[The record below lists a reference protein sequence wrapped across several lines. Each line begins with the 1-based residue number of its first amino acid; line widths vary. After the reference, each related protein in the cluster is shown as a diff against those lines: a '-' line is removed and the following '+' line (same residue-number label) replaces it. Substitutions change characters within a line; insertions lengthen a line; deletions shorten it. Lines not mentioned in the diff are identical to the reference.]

1 MSQVAKALELQIPSI
16 YFFVDFLMMAILTGV
31 RSEWCENSLIVVLI
45 CISLIIS
52 NMEHLFMC
60 LMAICVSSLDKYLFI
75 SSAWFFIAVVVIVYF
90 FQLRFMSS
98 LYILKIS
105 LWSSFICKY
114 FLPFWGLSFCL
125 MYHVLRYVKGF
136 NLNKA
141 PFVYFWFS
149 LF

>member
-114 FLPFWGLSFCL
+114 FLPF
-125 MYHVLRYVKGF
+125 
-136 NLNKA
+136 
-141 PFVYFWFS
+141 
-149 LF
+149 